1 MGNKNSGSIEPSLSG
16 FSQDVEESTNHE
28 NSYSRPPMPLP
39 LRMSPPTFPKRSYSV
54 LERQKPPPDAYH
66 TIVAPP
72 IINRTSSVS
81 SPLGGITRPSSSS
94 SPSVIKTTTE
104 SPSFD
109 DAADHL
115 LEATPKD
122 GAKDVPLGSK
132 IVVFFD
138 KDVRSVNAAKL
149 FEVICE
155 SPEQGSTP
163 VKGRVSFDSRQMKV
177 EFTPQRTLF
186 PNSKIIVQLHGLALT
201 TTNCSQSV
209 NIKDAAFS
217 FHTCNPPPKTV
228 GIKLK
233 NQSNAEQLQIANY
246 YDLFN
251 SLINWSSRKWGCSGE
266 HVTGLF
272 SQRDG
277 ALVPLKADLDILNVK
292 EDDIIVIEIKD

>member
-1 MGNKNSGSIEPSLSG
+1 MYLCIL
-16 FSQDVEESTNHE
+16 
-28 NSYSRPPMPLP
+28 YL
-39 LRMSPPTFPKRSYSV
+39 V

-66 TIVAPP
+66 TIVGPP

-81 SPLGGITRPSSSS
+81 ATLGGITRPSSSS

-122 GAKDVPLGSK
+122 GAKDIPLGSK
-132 IVVFFD
+132 IVVLFD
-138 KDVRSVNAAKL
+138 KDVRTINSTKL
-149 FEVICE
+149 FEVSFLSLTNSYYLYIQVICE

-163 VKGRVSFDSRQMKV
+163 VKGRVNYDTRQMKL
-177 EFTPQRTLF
+177 EFIPQRTLF
-186 PNSKIIVQLHGLALT
+186 PNSKIIVQLHGIALT
-201 TTNCSQSV
+201 TANCTQSV

-233 NQSNAEQLQIANY
+233 NQSNVSDTIQRCVIAEGTLLFAFVITLVVVVFNMKILFLIPKQQLIPILIIHF
-246 YDLFN
+246 LFDCRQ
-251 SLINWSSRKWGCSGE
+251 SSYR
-266 HVTGLF
+266 
-272 SQRDG
+272 
-277 ALVPLKADLDILNVK
+277 
-292 EDDIIVIEIKD
+292 